1 MTQREKIGREKRA
14 LFLVFPF
21 SRAGEREGKRDSRV
35 KRERE
40 FV

>member
-21 SRAGEREGKRDSRV
+21 SRAGEMEGKRDSRV